1 MKLEIPIRKQ
11 ISLFSIMVA
20 LVLFFTGCQGGEENG
35 TASVRLSF
43 NLSSSKTGTAKTASA
58 PAPSGITSVR
68 IDVTGPGMELLSDSV
83 AVNSEEETVV
93 DLEIPAG
100 PARRFVVTAF
110 DSEEQPRFIGET
122 TVDLEPGTSPT
133 IRIAMVEIDVEVP
146 PIPPIEIAPTS
157 TILTRSE
164 PENPQTET
172 FTLTN
177 ATTAEVSLSIVGET
191 SEEAPD
197 LGQIT
202 DGETPNNFTYTAPDT
217 IPIDRTQTQIG
228 VPIPITIEAVDNT
241 DPNRRAQATVKM
253 VTEPVLF
260 FPENIPLTSL
270 ASSFRPASTD
280 SSGQRSVAFHQGRV
294 YAVWTEFINQE
305 EREIVQFSETS
316 DGRVWAAPIPVFPSG
331 SQEESEPTIAI
342 GPDGSIYVAFI
353 ECVFC
358 NLPNVRVVARRPGE
372 ETFQPFYVGTIGFS
386 AQNPT
391 LSVFSNGVV
400 FLAWSAQQ
408 GNTGFDIVFR
418 RIRSDGTPIDPQPV
432 NLINLLAPE
441 SGDANQTQPVLSIG
455 AAGEIFL
462 GWMDEGQL
470 FLTASTNGGDNFISP
485 VPVSDST
492 FSNTNPTLVA
502 GTDGKVYVA
511 WDTSNC
517 GECSFFVFFALGR
530 LNGNSFSFDE
540 PRPIGTFQP
549 ESENQSHPS
558 IALDGAENIYIA
570 LVETFFG
577 FDENEILL
585 AKSIDGGLNYS
596 FSQISKRD
604 IRPNK
609 SYPSLAVDGAG
620 RSFAIWERTDFQSEG
635 TINDVFFSMGDDFPF
650 FSNET
655 ALLTRSAS
663 ISQ

>member
-1 MKLEIPIRKQ
+1 MKSEIPIRKQ
-11 ISLFSIMVA
+11 ISLFSMMVA
-20 LVLFFTGCQGGEENG
+20 LVLFFTGCQGGEGNG

-43 NLSSSKTGTAKTASA
+43 NLSSSKTGAAKTASA

-93 DLEIPAG
+93 DLVIPAG

-110 DSEEQPRFIGET
+110 DSEEQPHFIGET

-133 IRIAMVEIDVEVP
+133 IRIAMIEIGVEV
-146 PIPPIEIAPTS
+146 PPIEIAPSS

-177 ATTAEVSLSIVGET
+177 ATTAEVSLSIVRET
-191 SEEAPD
+191 SEGTPD

-202 DGETPNNFTYTAPDT
+202 PDENPNNFTYTAPVT

-241 DPNRRAQATVKM
+241 NPNRRAQVAVKL
-253 VTEPVLF
+253 VTEPILF
-260 FPENIPLTSL
+260 FPENIPLTSITQ
-270 ASSFRPASTD
+270 SIRPASTD

-305 EREIVQFSETS
+305 RREMVRFSETS
-316 DGRVWAAPIPVFPSG
+316 DGRVWVSPVPVFPSG
-331 SQEESEPTIAI
+331 SQEESEPTIAM

-358 NLPNVRVVARRPGE
+358 NLPNVRVVVRRPGDA
-372 ETFQPFYVGTIGFS
+372 TFQPFYVGTIGFS

-391 LSVFSNGVV
+391 LGVSSNGVV
-400 FLAWSAQQ
+400 SLAWSAQQ
-408 GNTGFDIVFR
+408 GSTGFDIVFR
-418 RIRSDGTPIDPQPV
+418 RISSEGTPIDPQPI
-432 NLINLLAPE
+432 NLIDLLDPD
-441 SGDANQTQPVLSIG
+441 SGDANQIQPVLSIG

-485 VPVSDST
+485 VPVSDAT

-502 GTDGKVYVA
+502 GTDGKIYVA

-517 GECSFFVFFALGR
+517 DCNDYFVFFNSGR
-530 LNGNSFSFDE
+530 LNGSSLNLNE
-540 PRPIGTFQP
+540 NQPIGTFLAN
-549 ESENQSHPS
+549 SENQSHPS

-620 RSFAIWERTDFQSEG
+620 RSFAIWERTDFLLEG

-655 ALLTRSAS
+655 SLLTRSAS
-663 ISQ
+663 ISQE

>member
-1 MKLEIPIRKQ
+1 
-11 ISLFSIMVA
+11 
-20 LVLFFTGCQGGEENG
+20 
-35 TASVRLSF
+35 
-43 NLSSSKTGTAKTASA
+43 
-58 PAPSGITSVR
+58 
-68 IDVTGPGMELLSDSV
+68 
-83 AVNSEEETVV
+83 
-93 DLEIPAG
+93 
-100 PARRFVVTAF
+100 
-110 DSEEQPRFIGET
+110 
-122 TVDLEPGTSPT
+122 
-133 IRIAMVEIDVEVP
+133 MVEIDVEVP
-146 PIPPIEIAPTS
+146 PILAIQITPPS

-172 FTLTN
+172 FTLAN

-228 VPIPITIEAVDNT
+228 VPIPITIEAVDNI
-241 DPNRRAQATVKM
+241 DPDRRAQATVKM

-270 ASSFRPASTD
+270 ASFFRPASTD

-316 DGRVWAAPIPVFPSG
+316 DGRVWVAPIPVFPSG
-331 SQEESEPTIAI
+331 SQEESEPTIVI

-353 ECVFC
+353 ECC
-358 NLPNVRVVARRPGE
+358 NPPNVRVVVRRPGGQ
-372 ETFQPFYVGTIGFS
+372 TFQPFYVGIGGLS
-386 AQNPT
+386 PQNPT

-400 FLAWSAQQ
+400 SLAWSAQQ
-408 GNTGFDIVFR
+408 PNTGLDIVFR
-418 RIRSDGTPIDPQPV
+418 RIRSDGTPIDPQPI
-432 NLINLLAPE
+432 NLIDLLDPD

-517 GECSFFVFFALGR
+517 DCNDYFVFFNSGR
-530 LNGNSFSFDE
+530 LNGSSLNFNE
-540 PRPIGTFQP
+540 NRPIGTFLAN
-549 ESENQSHPS
+549 SENQSHPS

-620 RSFAIWERTDFQSEG
+620 RSFAIWERIDFLSEG

-663 ISQ
+663 ISQE